1 MKVLFVNGCIR
12 AEKSR
17 TLGIAESFLEAFSTA
32 HQDVEIVTED
42 LNELRLEPLYHD
54 TLEARNKPLEA
65 VNGIMRCSRL
75 REGSGK
81 RILW

>member
-17 TLGIAESFLEAFSTA
+17 TLGIAESFLEAFSAA

-42 LNELRLEPLYHD
+42 LNEQGLSRCIMIRLK
-54 TLEARNKPLEA
+54 RGIKPLDA
-65 VNGIMRCSRL
+65 VNGIMRCSRR